1 MGNIRLKLRY
11 VSLNNLSVA
20 DHIKQCQNENEQVYF
35 SIKLPTL
42 WTIFQVRLDWIQQL
56 FLAHVI
62 HTSSNNCEIERTKK
76 LIIRERNPWK
86 STGKGFFPAFLFS
99 VSRSMKRKLTTF
111 HWAIIRDWIG
121 FSLRTTNLL
130 NFIIYTKIYLN
141 RNKFKLITQ
150 ATNVYI
156 TKKFI

>member
-1 MGNIRLKLRY
+1 M
-11 VSLNNLSVA
+11 
-20 DHIKQCQNENEQVYF
+20 
-35 SIKLPTL
+35 
-42 WTIFQVRLDWIQQL
+42 RLDWIHQL

-62 HTSSNNCEIERTKK
+62 HTSSNNCEIERKS
-76 LIIRERNPWK
+76 ERGMHESLW
-86 STGKGFFPAFLFS
+86 GKVFTAFLFS

-141 RNKFKLITQ
+141 RNKIQTYNTSYECLYHQEVHSNNAQIFLEKQKLSRSWE
-150 ATNVYI
+150 
-156 TKKFI
+156 